1 MTSQSNKDIDAFA
14 RLIYGAESMMGGAT
28 DSEDESAPVTH
39 VTKVYDTGDTSVET
53 FKPKITR
60 PTMSKFEFV
69 RVCTAAAKYLYALP
83 DLSAYIKTPE
93 INDLINPAEL
103 AFLLVTSGKLNA
115 TLDRL
120 GYERV
125 TMSELRINPIWI
137 DIVRNYFN
145 QRHEAEHAEILVPYG
160 LLKE

>member
-1 MTSQSNKDIDAFA
+1 MAASNRDIDAFA
-14 RLIYGAESMMGGAT
+14 RLIYGAESMMGGAS
-28 DSEDESAPVTH
+28 DNEDTTAPVTH
-39 VTKVYDTGDTSVET
+39 VTQVYDSADTSVQVY
-53 FKPKITR
+53 KPKITR

-93 INDLINPAEL
+93 VNDLINPAEL
-103 AFLLVTSGKLNA
+103 AFLLITSGKLNA

-137 DIVRNYFN
+137 QIVRNYFN
-145 QRHEAEHAEILVPYG
+145 QRHEAEHAEVLVPYG

>member
-1 MTSQSNKDIDAFA
+1 MAAKRTSEIDAFA
-14 RLIYGAESMMGGAT
+14 KLIYGGSKDE
-28 DSEDESAPVTH
+28 DIDDESALPVTE
-39 VTKVYDTGDTSVET
+39 VTKVYDSSDETVEVY
-53 FKPKITR
+53 KPKITR

-93 INDLINPAEL
+93 VNDLINPAEL

-145 QRHEAEHAEILVPYG
+145 QRHESEHNEILIPYG